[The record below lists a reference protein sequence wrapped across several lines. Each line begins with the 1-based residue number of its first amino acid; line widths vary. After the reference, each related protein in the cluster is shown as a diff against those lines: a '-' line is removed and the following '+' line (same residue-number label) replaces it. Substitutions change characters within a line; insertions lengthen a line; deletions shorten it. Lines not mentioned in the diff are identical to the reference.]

1 LLVYLDR
8 KWNQIKEKFNEG
20 ESYEEE
26 INYGYDMKGVSKE
39 IHIKEKEKEDQVI
52 VKTDSEL
59 EKLDMSQTIQKWL
72 STSIDEYKNM
82 NSFDKVKLLFKPE
95 GMDKLA
101 QMMNGS

>member
-20 ESYEEE
+20 ESYKEE

-39 IHIKEKEKEDQVI
+39 IHIKEKEKENQVI
-52 VKTDSEL
+52 DKTDSEL
-59 EKLDMSQTIQKWL
+59 EKLDMSQTIQEWL

>member
-1 LLVYLDR
+1 
-8 KWNQIKEKFNEG
+8 
-20 ESYEEE
+20 
-26 INYGYDMKGVSKE
+26 MKGVSKE

-52 VKTDSEL
+52 DKTDSEL
-59 EKLDMSQTIQKWL
+59 EKLDMSQTIQEWL

>member
-39 IHIKEKEKEDQVI
+39 IHIKEKEKENQVI
-52 VKTDSEL
+52 DKTDSEL
-59 EKLDMSQTIQKWL
+59 EKLDMSQTIQEWL

>member
-1 LLVYLDR
+1 
-8 KWNQIKEKFNEG
+8 
-20 ESYEEE
+20 
-26 INYGYDMKGVSKE
+26 
-39 IHIKEKEKEDQVI
+39 
-52 VKTDSEL
+52 
-59 EKLDMSQTIQKWL
+59 MSQTIQEWL

>member
-20 ESYEEE
+20 ESYKEE

-52 VKTDSEL
+52 DKTDSEL
-59 EKLDMSQTIQKWL
+59 EKLDMSQTIQEWL